1 MAFSIHNN
9 KVFMSKNR
17 KSQKPKTLTPVNRRE
32 KHAGEP
38 YKKPK
43 TKNDFLL
50 KKSKAKKH
58 FTDLRQKDMA
68 NQNKKPAQAKKQY
81 LPQETG
87 FVPKAKLPYIKM
99 ADALARIL
107 EEEKTLCPSSL
118 HPLAEIF
125 KKAGITN
132 EGEKLVIKTE
142 DLEKLH
148 VADLLHKIETMKP
161 YRKQKNDAN
170 KSLGRVNAEL
180 EKATKQNKLLKST
193 LRVFSPL
200 SAKKRIYNNQKQ
212 RELKKKI
219 LNEQVYV
226 PPLAI
231 EFARKNNVITDECIK
246 LSSVTLFLDKHFAHT
261 RKLRDLVPRKTKDPE
276 VVKCMLERGIETIFT
291 HDAKANN
298 DKDLCFIAN
307 QIFEKPGLIQ
317 SKYGVTGPKRPIG
330 VIILP
335 NYLNASQ
342 TEKLLRNNQ
351 FAISSHILSPLEA
364 ILDLR

>member
-1 MAFSIHNN
+1 
-9 KVFMSKNR
+9 MSKNR

-161 YRKQKNDAN
+161 YRKQKNGAN
-170 KSLGRVNAEL
+170 RVVLSMINDRAEDCITLSLTSSN
-180 EKATKQNKLLKST
+180 
-193 LRVFSPL
+193 SPL
-200 SAKKRIYNNQKQ
+200 
-212 RELKKKI
+212 KI
-219 LNEQVYV
+219 
-226 PPLAI
+226 
-231 EFARKNNVITDECIK
+231 
-246 LSSVTLFLDKHFAHT
+246 
-261 RKLRDLVPRKTKDPE
+261 
-276 VVKCMLERGIETIFT
+276 MLEIENSLVYRTP
-291 HDAKANN
+291 N
-298 DKDLCFIAN
+298 
-307 QIFEKPGLIQ
+307 
-317 SKYGVTGPKRPIG
+317 VPI
-330 VIILP
+330 
-335 NYLNASQ
+335 NAS
-342 TEKLLRNNQ
+342 TNNTY
-351 FAISSHILSPLEA
+351 IL
-364 ILDLR
+364 